1 MFLEESPEQQ
11 ELRAELRR
19 YYADLL
25 TDEVRAGL
33 AEGGE
38 GGDAWRQVVRQIGK
52 DGWLGIGWP
61 TEFGGQGRP
70 ATDQF
75 IFFDETRRAG
85 APFPFVT
92 INTVGPTIMRF
103 GTEEQKSFFL
113 PKILAGELNFAIGYT
128 EPEAGT
134 DLASLRTRAVRD
146 GEEYVVN
153 GAKIFTS
160 GADMADYIW
169 LATRTDPDAPKHKG
183 ISIICVPTSAP
194 GFEWSIINTVGGLT
208 TTQTFYDNVR
218 VPVANRVGEE
228 NEGWRMITTQLNH
241 ERVGLAAWSG
251 LAISLYEDVVAW
263 AATTPSDEGHVVIEQ
278 PWVQMDL
285 AKCKAELE
293 AMWLLNWRMAV
304 HVADGELT
312 GAESSS
318 IKVFGTE
325 RILEV
330 ARLLSGVVGAAGY
343 LTPGSPGALA
353 AGPARGD
360 RPPGAGQH
368 VRRRR
373 ERGPARDR
381 GDRRPRHDAG
391 GAVSAAAR
399 RGTTNGSAGRFAE
412 LRSPTTARSWP
423 SSSGRKRARPP
434 VAGRGQRAD
443 DPPLGRGHGRRE
455 PRLPLRRGSPGGRL
469 RPADRAAHHAA
480 GLDHARAHGVQRGR
494 GGPGGR
500 HVPGRRAQR
509 PHDGAARRRGAHLG
523 GGDQLRADVRAAAG
537 RRGPPAGA
545 LGDRVDLGAE
555 ADRARHGPLPH
566 HPPGLRRAVPD
577 ADVRRGRAAVA
588 TAPASDEQCRR
599 STTPAS
605 RWPPCASASS
615 SSCRPSARRRG
626 RRARIPR

>member
-25 TDEVRAGL
+25 TDEVREGL

-38 GGDAWRQVVRQIGK
+38 GGDAWREVVRQIGK

-169 LATRTDPDAPKHKG
+169 LATRTDPEAPKHKG
-183 ISIICVPTSAP
+183 ISIICVATSTP

-218 VPVANRVGEE
+218 VPVANRVGDE

-251 LAISLYEDVVAW
+251 LALSLFEDVVAW

-343 LTPGSPGALA
+343 LTPGSPGALL
-353 AGPARGD
+353 RG
-360 RPPGAGQH
+360 RLEATGRQAQVNTFGGGVNEVQ
-368 VRRRR
+368 R
-373 ERGPARDR
+373 EIVA
-381 GDRRPRHDAG
+381 
-391 GAVSAAAR
+391 
-399 RGTTNGSAGRFAE
+399 SAGLGMTR
-412 LRSPTTARSWP
+412 
-423 SSSGRKRARPP
+423 GKR
-434 VAGRGQRAD
+434 
-443 DPPLGRGHGRRE
+443 
-455 PRLPLRRGSPGGRL
+455 
-469 RPADRAAHHAA
+469 
-480 GLDHARAHGVQRGR
+480 
-494 GGPGGR
+494 
-500 HVPGRRAQR
+500 
-509 PHDGAARRRGAHLG
+509 
-523 GGDQLRADVRAAAG
+523 
-537 RRGPPAGA
+537 
-545 LGDRVDLGAE
+545 
-555 ADRARHGPLPH
+555 
-566 HPPGLRRAVPD
+566 
-577 ADVRRGRAAVA
+577 
-588 TAPASDEQCRR
+588 
-599 STTPAS
+599 
-605 RWPPCASASS
+605 
-615 SSCRPSARRRG
+615 
-626 RRARIPR
+626 